1 MKNLL
6 SIAIN
11 EIGVKEIKGT
21 VHSKRILEY
30 AEKSGFTWVNDDET
44 PWCSIFMNWL
54 AKKAGLKQ
62 SGSAMARSWLNVGE
76 VVNNP
81 EPGDVVIYY
90 RGSINSGKGHVGIF
104 LGYSSDG
111 SRIYT
116 LGGNQSDSVS
126 ISGYASNKLLG
137 FRRLTPKR
145 KTSLPNPILKMN
157 SRGQDVVKFQDIL
170 KLLGYQPGTSDGD
183 FGPKTEAA
191 LTMLQTTTNEI
202 QNDGVYDEKTKAY
215 IEHLLM
221 DKG

>member
-104 LGYSSDG
+104 LGYSADG

-126 ISGYASNKLLG
+126 ISGYAASKLLG

-202 QNDGVYDEKTKAY
+202 QNDGDYDEKTKAY